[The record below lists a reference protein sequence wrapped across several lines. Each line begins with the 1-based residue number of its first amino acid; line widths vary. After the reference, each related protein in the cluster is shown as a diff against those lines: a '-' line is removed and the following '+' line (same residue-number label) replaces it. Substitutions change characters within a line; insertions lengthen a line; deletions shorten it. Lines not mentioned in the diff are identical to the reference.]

1 MDGGVGR
8 RLRGYAC
15 ASVVVLALLGGIVP
29 AAQAKVNVT
38 DMIATTV
45 RPDAPCS
52 FSNRPASWTQAGA
65 NADVCLAVAFKSA
78 SGGDLGNSLGLG
90 DDVKDMRI
98 SLPPGQVGSPRAVP
112 LCDTA
117 TFRRRGCPST
127 SQVGTVAAAAETVV
141 GVVGEQLLQGK
152 IYLIST
158 TGTEA
163 ARLGVQLEAVGIP
176 AIRLEAEMRLRPED
190 NGVDTIVKD
199 SPRDFAGIPI
209 ELRRM
214 TMRLWGSDKQHPH
227 YTRPFLS
234 SPTNCAAPA
243 TFRLE
248 LTSYAGDKTVAERTP
263 YTPTDC
269 GTLKMP
275 IGAKV
280 TTERTADV
288 PTEVVA
294 DVTEDDDAAAGR
306 GNAHVRNARLVLPA
320 GFEISASSGSKGLE
334 GCTDEQFGLGKAQ
347 AVTCPEASRIGTV
360 QFRSP
365 LLLVDQLEGPV
376 YIAAPR
382 PGSPKLRFFATAEAG
397 PQDDALRV
405 KIAARAEI
413 DPVTGQL
420 TTVLEDLP
428 PTPFTRFRFIFRGGP
443 QAMLSTPRKCGTYTS
458 SIVAEGFPGAPGAS
472 AQSDTTI
479 DQGCNDPEP
488 FAPTLSTE
496 LSTTQAGAD
505 TSVVATLGRPDG
517 SARLAGARVTLP
529 AGLAGRLDSVPAC
542 PIDAARAGN
551 CGEESR
557 VGSVVST
564 AGPGPEPLSLP
575 GGVYLTSPVDGAPA
589 GMAVIANAKV
599 GPLDFG
605 RIVVLAKVD
614 VGPDASITMTFL
626 DVPQRLEGIPL
637 NLRGLRLALDRPGFI
652 FNASNCGPLQ
662 LSATLTSDTGASA
675 DLTAPYQLTGCDK
688 LAFGPKLSASIEG
701 NRAALAPGG
710 NPKLKV
716 QLASDPGTANVRAAA
731 ITMPEGISVDITKL
745 KTVCPLA
752 DYERGACAPS
762 SQIGT
767 VTART
772 PLLNDPLGGV
782 VRFVSVPGVPL
793 PQLGIQVRGRISLDL
808 TGKVAVDARSRLVT
822 TLDPVPDTPI
832 SSLEMTLGGAGT
844 PLVVG
849 KDLCANASN
858 PVLATFTSWAG
869 SSVSSTTGLQT
880 SGCTPTAT
888 MKVSSLTRG
897 RPGLDLRVVSGQSP
911 VDRVELA
918 LPSGLTYASAKA
930 VRSRVKISATN
941 AGKKKATVTISG
953 GKLRVTFPKGV
964 KATTVR
970 VRIAAG
976 AVRVSPRLRRASAPK
991 LRFTVGTRLAT
1002 GRTTSLRVTTRPT

>member
-1 MDGGVGR
+1 MVGGVGR
-8 RLRGYAC
+8 RLRGFAL
-15 ASVVVLALLGGIVP
+15 AIAVVGSVLGFAP
-29 AAQAKVNVT
+29 AANAKVNVT

-52 FSNRPASWTQAGA
+52 FSNRPESWTQAGA
-65 NADVCLAVAFKSA
+65 NADVCLALGFKSA
-78 SGGDLGNSLGLG
+78 SGGEFGNSGGLG

-117 TFRRRGCPST
+117 TFRRKGCPST
-127 SQVGTVAAAAETVV
+127 SQVGTVGAAAETVV
-141 GVVGEQLLQGK
+141 GVLGEQLLAGK
-152 IYLIST
+152 IYLISPI
-158 TGTEA
+158 GTEA

-199 SPRDFAGIPI
+199 SPRDFVGIPI

-214 TMRLWGSDKQHPH
+214 TMRLWGSDKDHPH

-234 SPTNCAAPA
+234 SPTDCSRLA
-243 TFRLE
+243 TYRVE
-248 LTSYAGDKTVAERTP
+248 LTSYAGDKTVAERSP
-263 YTPTDC
+263 YAPTDC

-294 DVTEDDDAAAGR
+294 DVTEDDDATAGR

-320 GFEISASSGSKGLE
+320 GFEISASSGSGGLD
-334 GCTDEQFGLGKAQ
+334 GCTDEQFGLGIAKA
-347 AVTCPEASRIGTV
+347 TSCPEASRIGTV

-376 YIAAPR
+376 YLATPK
-382 PGSPKLRFFATAEAG
+382 PGSAKLRFFATAEAG

-420 TTVLEDLP
+420 TTVLDDLP
-428 PTPFTRFRFIFRGGP
+428 PTPFTRFRFIFQGGP
-443 QAMLSTPRKCGTYTS
+443 HAMLSTPRKCGTYTS
-458 SIVAEGFPGAPGAS
+458 SVVAEGFPGAPAAS

-479 DQGCNDPEP
+479 DQGCRDPEP
-488 FAPTLSTE
+488 FTPELTTE
-496 LSTTQAGAD
+496 LATNQAGAD
-505 TSVVATLGRPDG
+505 TSIVATLGRPDG
-517 SARLAGARVTLP
+517 SARLAGAKVTLP
-529 AGLAGRLDSVPAC
+529 PGLAGRLDSVTPC
-542 PIDAARAGN
+542 PVDVARAGA
-551 CGEESR
+551 CGPESR
-557 VGSVVST
+557 VGSLVGT

-575 GGVYLTSPVDGAPA
+575 GSVYLTSPIDGAPA
-589 GMAVIANAKV
+589 GMAVIADAKV

-605 RIVVLAKVD
+605 RLVVLARVD
-614 VGPDASITMTFL
+614 VGTDASIAMTFL
-626 DVPQRLEGIPL
+626 DVPQRMEGIPL

-652 FNASNCGPLQ
+652 FNASNCAPLQ
-662 LSATLTSDTGASA
+662 LSATLSSDTGLSS

-688 LAFGPKLSASIEG
+688 LAFGPKLSAAIEG
-701 NRAALAPGG
+701 NRAALSPGG
-710 NPKLKV
+710 NPKLRVK
-716 QLASDPGTANVRAAA
+716 LASDAGTANVRAAA
-731 ITMPEGISVDITKL
+731 ITMPAGISVDITKL
-745 KTVCPLA
+745 KTTCPQA
-752 DYERGACAPS
+752 DYQQGTCAPS

-772 PLLNDPLGGV
+772 PLLNDPLTGV

-808 TGKVAVDARSRLVT
+808 TGKVAVDAQSRLVT

-858 PVLATFTSWAG
+858 PVLAAFTSWAG
-869 SSVSSTTGLQT
+869 SKVSTTTDLQT
-880 SGCTPTAT
+880 SGCTPAAT
-888 MKVSSLTRG
+888 MKVTSLRRG
-897 RPGLDLRVVSGQSP
+897 RPGFDLRVVSGQAP
-911 VDRVELA
+911 VNRVELR
-918 LPSGLTYASAKA
+918 LPSGMRYVSARS
-930 VRSRVKISATN
+930 VRSRVKISAKN
-941 AGKKKATVTISG
+941 AGKKKATVTVSG